1 MKAKRWMA
9 VSLALLMAFL
19 PTLPSFAEKESI
31 SSETLSDISQNCS
44 SIKLQLERTQKED
57 TRQRVRL
64 GVQYETIS
72 SNMMQNLNLR
82 LVRNNLANADLSIQ
96 QTSFFSER
104 ERFKADFIGYSQE
117 MDKLLAIDCRAKPDK
132 FYEQLQ
138 LTRQKRKDVYDSTYR
153 LRELVKK
160 HYDAVNAYKDE
171 LYNKTNTSGTE
182 EPKEG
187 N

>member
-1 MKAKRWMA
+1 MKAKRWLSFSTA
-9 VSLALLMAFL
+9 FLMAIL
-19 PTLPSFAEKESI
+19 PVTTSFAEG
-31 SSETLSDISQNCS
+31 ETVSNEILSDISQNCS

-57 TRQRVRL
+57 ARLRVYL
-64 GVQYETIS
+64 GSQYETVS

-117 MDKLLAIDCRAKPDK
+117 MDKLMNIDCRAKPDK
-132 FYEQLQ
+132 FYEQLK

-153 LRELVKK
+153 LRELVQK
-160 HYDAVNAYKDE
+160 HYKAVTAYKDE
-171 LYNKTNTSGTE
+171 LYNKPSE
-182 EPKEG
+182 EEKE
-187 N
+187 

>member
-1 MKAKRWMA
+1 MLCVFM
-9 VSLALLMAFL
+9 ALLGAVL
-19 PTLPSFAEKESI
+19 PATTSYAEKETV
-31 SSETLSDISQNCS
+31 SSGTLSSISQNCS

-57 TRQRVRL
+57 ARLRVHL
-64 GVQYETIS
+64 GAQYEAIS

-104 ERFKADFIGYSQE
+104 ERFKADYIGYSQE

-138 LTRQKRKDVYDSTYR
+138 LTRQKRQGVYDSSYR

-171 LYNKTNTSGTE
+171 LFNKTNTKSTA
-182 EPKEG
+182 EPKEDE
-187 N
+187 

>member
-1 MKAKRWMA
+1 MKAKRWLSFSA
-9 VSLALLMAFL
+9 ALLMAIL
-19 PTLPSFAEKESI
+19 PVAASSAEGETV

-57 TRQRVRL
+57 ARLRVYL
-64 GVQYETIS
+64 GTQYETIS

-96 QTSFFSER
+96 QTKFYSER

-117 MDKLLAIDCRAKPDK
+117 MDKLMNIDCRTKPDK

-138 LTRQKRKDVYDSTYR
+138 LTRTKRKDVYDSTYR
-153 LRELVKK
+153 IRELVQK
-160 HYDAVNAYKDE
+160 HYKAVNAYKDE
-171 LYNKTNTSGTE
+171 LYNKPSA
-182 EPKEG
+182 EG
-187 N
+187 EQ